1 MDSHRTDTSAVPGT
15 ATQSASGVTTP
26 DILAEEKEQQ
36 QHKQGMEEEV
46 RSAQDDATNKVQE
59 EYPSGMRLVP
69 ILIAVLCAV
78 FLTALDQ
85 TIIGTAIPKITDEFQ
100 GLNMVSW
107 YGSAYFMTFGGFQS
121 ASGKFYRYFPLKW
134 SFLGA
139 IFVFEIGSLICAVAQ
154 DSTTF
159 VVGRAIAGVGSAA
172 VVTGAFTLAAL
183 SAEPKRRP
191 ALMGLVGAVYGLS
204 SVVGPLLGGVFSDT
218 VSWRWCFYINLPIG
232 GASAALILFT
242 YKTPPQ
248 VVVVKATWKEKFLQM
263 DPLGIVLIMGSIV
276 AYILAL
282 ENGGQEKPWDSS
294 LVIGLLVGCFVAIIV
309 TFVVWEIYNDE
320 RSMLPPRLLR
330 ERTLWQPSVFIFFFS
345 SAYLVLLY
353 YLPIYFQSVDN
364 RSAINSGVLN
374 LPLVIAMVI
383 GSIVS
388 GGVVSKTGYAAPFM
402 NAGAILGTVATGL
415 MYTFDIGTGLGK
427 WIGYQAFYG
436 LAIGLGFQ
444 MAINTAQANAT
455 IEDMSSAT
463 ATLFFFQTIGGA
475 FSLTAAQSGF
485 VNRMITTLAITAP
498 NVDPQAVIGTGA
510 TQLRQ
515 RFSAEDLPGI
525 VVAYMAGIKVAL
537 AIAIALAGVAVL
549 AAALTPFKKLNMEK
563 VQAGAA

>member
-1 MDSHRTDTSAVPGT
+1 MDSHRTKTSAASDT
-15 ATQSASGVTTP
+15 ATQCASGVTTP
-26 DILAEEKEQQ
+26 DVFAEEKEQQ
-36 QHKQGMEEEV
+36 QYKQDMEEV
-46 RSAQDDATNKVQE
+46 RSTHDDATNKIQE

-78 FLTALDQ
+78 FLTALDM

-139 IFVFEIGSLICAVAQ
+139 IFVFEIGSLVCAVAQ
-154 DSTTF
+154 NSTTF

-172 VVTGAFTLAAL
+172 VVTGAFTMAAL

-191 ALMGLVGAVYGLS
+191 ALMGL
-204 SVVGPLLGGVFSDT
+204 T
-218 VSWRWCFYINLPIG
+218 RFYINLPIG
-232 GASAALILFT
+232 GASGALILFT

-263 DPLGIVLIMGSIV
+263 DPLGIALVMGGIV

-282 ENGGQEKPWDSS
+282 ENGGQKKPWGSS
-294 LVIGLLVGCFVAIIV
+294 LVIGLLVGFVAILV
-309 TFVVWEIYNDE
+309 TFIVWEIFNGE

-330 ERTLWQPSVFIFFFS
+330 ERTLWQPSAFIFFYS

-374 LPLVIAMVI
+374 LPLVLAMVI
-383 GSIVS
+383 GSIIS

-402 NAGAILGTVATGL
+402 NAGAILATIATGL

-427 WIGYQAFYG
+427 WIGYQALYG
-436 LAIGLGFQ
+436 IAVGLGFQ

-455 IEDMSSAT
+455 IKDMSSAT
-463 ATLFFFQTIGGA
+463 ATVFFFQTIGGA

-515 RFSAEDLPGI
+515 TFSTEDIPGI
-525 VVAYMAGIKVAL
+525 VVAYMAGTKVAL

>member
-1 MDSHRTDTSAVPGT
+1 MDSHRTKTSAASDT
-15 ATQSASGVTTP
+15 ATQCTSGVTTP
-26 DILAEEKEQQ
+26 DVFAEEKEQQ
-36 QHKQGMEEEV
+36 QYKQDMEEV
-46 RSAQDDATNKVQE
+46 RSTHDDATNKIQE

-78 FLTALDQ
+78 FLTALDM

-139 IFVFEIGSLICAVAQ
+139 IFVFEIGSLVCAVAQ
-154 DSTTF
+154 NSTTF

-172 VVTGAFTLAAL
+172 VVTGAFTMAAL

-204 SVVGPLLGGVFSDT
+204 SVVGPLLGGVFADT
-218 VSWRWCFYINLPIG
+218 VSWRWCFYVNLPIG
-232 GASAALILFT
+232 GASGALILFT

-263 DPLGIVLIMGSIV
+263 DPLGIALVMGGIV

-282 ENGGQEKPWDSS
+282 ENGGQKKPWGSS
-294 LVIGLLVGCFVAIIV
+294 LVIGLLVGFVAILV
-309 TFVVWEIYNDE
+309 TFIVWEIFNGE

-330 ERTLWQPSVFIFFFS
+330 ERTLWQPSAFIFFYS

-374 LPLVIAMVI
+374 LPLVLAMVI
-383 GSIVS
+383 GSIIS

-402 NAGAILGTVATGL
+402 NAGAILATIATGL

-427 WIGYQAFYG
+427 WIGYQALYG
-436 LAIGLGFQ
+436 IAVGLGFQ

-463 ATLFFFQTIGGA
+463 ATVFFFQTIGGA

-515 RFSAEDLPGI
+515 TFSTEDIPGI